1 MRLMKSLDE
10 DTGLEIRYEKAIK
23 SLLDLALDQSCCQA
37 RIAAD
42 VLMSAADMDRTPHR
56 KWTVNLSEL
65 RFLHAPHTHAAVGVI
80 HGRTSLRTNPQIAI
94 ENGQELFQRVWKR
107 WRNIEE
113 W

>member
-10 DTGLEIRYEKAIK
+10 DTGLEIRYEKAIRL
-23 SLLDLALDQSCCQA
+23 LLDLALDQSCEQA

-42 VLMSAADMDRTPHR
+42 VLMSAANMDRTPHR
-56 KWTVNLSEL
+56 KWTVNLSDI
-65 RFLHAPHTHAAVGVI
+65 RFLHRPYAHAALGAI
-80 HGRTSLRTNPQIAI
+80 HGRTSLKTNPQTAI

-107 WRNIEE
+107 WRNVEE